1 MRLGMAAV
9 VATPVVAPPSWL
21 RGLGVFPAAM
31 LPDGVLAALAG
42 SLVVGAAT
50 RPIALILAGMIP
62 LSGITMSMDD
72 RVDLLLLCLIMAAA
86 GAGRLSLDSLVVR
99 WAQGAR
105 DEHGDAEADLP
116 HVVVVGGGV
125 GRGSAPPPPRT
136 PPGPRPP
143 RPLAD
148 PPSSPP

>member
-21 RGLGVFPAAM
+21 RGIGVFPASM

-62 LSGITMSMDD
+62 LSGVTISMDD
-72 RVDLLLLCLIMAAA
+72 RVDLLLLCLIMAAP
-86 GAGRLSLDSLVVR
+86 GARRLLLDSLVVP
-99 WAQGAR
+99 WGQGAR
-105 DEHGDAEADLP
+105 GGHGDAEAEP
-116 HVVVVGGGV
+116 
-125 GRGSAPPPPRT
+125 A
-136 PPGPRPP
+136 
-143 RPLAD
+143 
-148 PPSSPP
+148 

>member
-9 VATPVVAPPSWL
+9 VGTGEVAPPSWL
-21 RGLGVFPAAM
+21 RGMGVFPASM
-31 LPDGVLAALAG
+31 LPDGVVAALAG

-116 HVVVVGGGV
+116 HVVVVGGGF
-125 GRGSAPPPPRT
+125 GGGGAPPRPPPPAA
-136 PPGPRPP
+136 PPH
-143 RPLAD
+143 
-148 PPSSPP
+148 